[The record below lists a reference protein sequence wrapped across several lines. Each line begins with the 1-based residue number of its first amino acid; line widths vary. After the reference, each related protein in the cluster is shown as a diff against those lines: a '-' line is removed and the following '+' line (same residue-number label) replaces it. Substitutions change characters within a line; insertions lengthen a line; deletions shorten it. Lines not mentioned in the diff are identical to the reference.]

1 MNEDDNTS
9 FGGIDPE
16 ETELWEAI
24 QEAKDDKFV
33 RPNYPFDF
41 NDGGDNEY

>member
-1 MNEDDNTS
+1 MSDSEYASKTGD
-9 FGGIDPE
+9 GPEEVPAE

-33 RPNYPFDF
+33 RPDQEFEF
-41 NDGGDNEY
+41 

>member
-1 MNEDDNTS
+1 MSNSEYPSKTDDGS
-9 FGGIDPE
+9 PEVPAE

-33 RPNYPFDF
+33 RPDQDF
-41 NDGGDNEY
+41 EF